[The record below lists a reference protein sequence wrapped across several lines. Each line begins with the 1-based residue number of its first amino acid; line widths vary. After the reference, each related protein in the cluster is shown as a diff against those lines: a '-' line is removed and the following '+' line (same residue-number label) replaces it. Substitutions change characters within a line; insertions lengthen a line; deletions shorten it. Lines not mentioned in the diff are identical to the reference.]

1 MIPCPEGLEYLPY
14 QIEGIEFANPRPAT
28 LIADEPGLG
37 KTVEAIG
44 YMNCHQDEIATA
56 LVVCPDTAKINWARE
71 LDKWLVSPFVSSL
84 IVNYEQLHRLDM
96 SQRYDLAILDEAHYI
111 QSSDA
116 QRTQLCMQIQADR
129 RLALDGTPMLSR
141 PIGLWNIL
149 RWLAPDKFTD
159 DRRAGYSTRY
169 CDGHVAE
176 RQFSRWNGQRVS
188 KKFWDESGA
197 SNLDELRENLRKHIM
212 IRRLKT
218 DVLKDLPPKRRQII
232 ELPTGG
238 LSAGLRRQIQ
248 EATREWDRIERE
260 FAADVRAME
269 DRLIVAWEDMAE
281 LRHEVGLAKAKMSID
296 LIHDMVAGAG
306 KLVVFAWH
314 RDVIEMLENTL
325 VDYRPSVLVGGMSP
339 KAKQVAID
347 SFQNDPATKIFIG
360 QLQASGTAITLTAA
374 SN

>member
-1 MIPCPEGLEYLPY
+1 
-14 QIEGIEFANPRPAT
+14 
-28 LIADEPGLG
+28 
-37 KTVEAIG
+37 
-44 YMNCHQDEIATA
+44 
-56 LVVCPDTAKINWARE
+56 
-71 LDKWLVSPFVSSL
+71 
-84 IVNYEQLHRLDM
+84 
-96 SQRYDLAILDEAHYI
+96 
-111 QSSDA
+111 
-116 QRTQLCMQIQADR
+116 
-129 RLALDGTPMLSR
+129 
-141 PIGLWNIL
+141 
-149 RWLAPDKFTD
+149 
-159 DRRAGYSTRY
+159 
-169 CDGHVAE
+169 
-176 RQFSRWNGQRVS
+176 
-188 KKFWDESGA
+188 
-197 SNLDELRENLRKHIM
+197 M

-374 SN
+374 SNELFIEEDWTPGAIDQAEDRCHRIGQLNPVLPRHLALEGSLDARMFKIQERKRSIITRALDGVPN